1 MVDLI
6 QYETLY
12 ESESDS
18 CTCCVREVCG
28 YLDPELRGLRLK
40 IQPATS
46 AFFNREKLA
55 KNVRAK
61 Q

>member
-12 ESESDS
+12 ELGSNS
-18 CTCCVREVCG
+18 CTYCVCEVWG
-28 YLDPELRGLRLK
+28 YLDPELRGLGLK

-46 AFFNREKLA
+46 AFFNREEIS
-55 KNVRAK
+55 
-61 Q
+61 